1 MPKVETMR
9 VDYRH
14 LYVDPNQ
21 IRSWDLS
28 KIRLEAKS
36 MWRAFFYA
44 VGIVLVVLGAECM
57 VIDSAQIKNSEASK
71 RPKLTVWNADA
82 IAEPTKT
89 VRPADWHPWS
99 LLATGSIVLL
109 YSWTIRRNG

>member
-1 MPKVETMR
+1 MTQGMSF
-9 VDYRH
+9 DYRNRH
-14 LYVDPNQ
+14 VDPNQ
-21 IRSWDLS
+21 FRGWDLS
-28 KIRLEAKS
+28 KSRLEAKS

-44 VGIVLVVLGAECM
+44 VGIVLVVLGIECM

-71 RPKLTVWNADA
+71 RPKLAVWNSDP